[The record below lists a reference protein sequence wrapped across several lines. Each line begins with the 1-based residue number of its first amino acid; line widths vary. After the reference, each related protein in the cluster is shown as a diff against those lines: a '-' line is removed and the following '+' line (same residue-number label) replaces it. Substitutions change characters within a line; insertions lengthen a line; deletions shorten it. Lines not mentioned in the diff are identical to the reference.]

1 MRNTARRVA
10 ARFVQG
16 LRGKIV
22 PRDGGQPR
30 ETFAMRGAFRQ
41 YLSLDPGGRERGC
54 MARTEK
60 DKMLAG
66 ELYDANAPEVQA
78 DQAATHRWLARY
90 NAALDMEPSDRRELL
105 VERFAAVGEGTVIR
119 PPFHCDYGFNISLG
133 AGVFLNFNCVILDV
147 VEVTIGDR
155 TQIGPGVQILTA
167 DHPRDAAGRA
177 AGLEFGR
184 PVRIGRNVWIG
195 GGAIILP
202 GVSIDDGAVIGAG
215 SVVTRDVPAGVTA
228 FGNPARAQM
237 IRRLGRD
244 ERG

>member
-1 MRNTARRVA
+1 
-10 ARFVQG
+10 
-16 LRGKIV
+16 
-22 PRDGGQPR
+22 
-30 ETFAMRGAFRQ
+30 
-41 YLSLDPGGRERGC
+41 

-60 DKMLAG
+60 AKMLAG
-66 ELYDANAPEVQA
+66 ELYDASAPEIQA
-78 DQAATHRWLARY
+78 DLAATHRWLARY

-105 VERFAAVGEGTVIR
+105 VERLAAVGEGSVIR

-155 TQIGPGVQILTA
+155 TQIGPGVQILAA

-177 AGLEFGR
+177 SGLEFGR

-195 GGAIILP
+195 GGAILLP
-202 GVSIDDGAVIGAG
+202 GVSIGDGALIGAG

-228 FGNPARAQM
+228 FGNPARV
-237 IRRLGRD
+237 
-244 ERG
+244 RG